1 MVNDLKMMQIISSRI
16 IHDLSN
22 PLGALGAG
30 IEIIESEN
38 LIQDKELS
46 KLVSISLES
55 ALARIKF
62 YKIAFTNQKISN
74 VSIKKVESEFVSF
87 LNHYTKGSDLPSI
100 SWLKDNDVKLLTSFL
115 GDNILQIYANLPL
128 LSFELYPKCNSLK
141 LILSKSESSFL
152 LTCHSESDSYIRN
165 NLRSDIVEIFS
176 QKESLDYKG
185 SNIQAYM
192 TKRIVEL
199 TGGELALTNI
209 QKGISVVASWKI

>member
-1 MVNDLKMMQIISSRI
+1 M
-16 IHDLSN
+16 
-22 PLGALGAG
+22 
-30 IEIIESEN
+30 
-38 LIQDKELS
+38 IQDKELS

-115 GDNILQIYANLPL
+115 GDNILQIYANLTFL
-128 LSFELYPKCNSLK
+128 GFELYPGCNSLQ
-141 LILSKSESSFL
+141 LILSQSESGFL
-152 LTCHSESDSYIRN
+152 LKCNSESDSESRN
-165 NLRSDIVEIFS
+165 NLRSDVAEIFS
-176 QKESLDYKG
+176 DKDLLDYKG

-199 TGGELALTNI
+199 TGGELSLKNIHNGVSVMAL
-209 QKGISVVASWKI
+209 WKV